1 MSGGVAQFFALA
13 TLVVV
18 GTMLADLVIHPNGTK
33 VLTGAAVTG
42 EKTGLNALLGKT
54 S

>member
-13 TLVVV
+13 TLTV
-18 GTMLADLVIHPNGTK
+18 GLIALADLVIHPQGTA
-33 VLTGAAVTG
+33 VLTSSAVTG
-42 EKTGLNALLGKT
+42 EKTATNALLGKT

>member
-18 GTMLADLVIHPNGTK
+18 GTMLADLVIHPNGTT
-33 VLTGAAVTG
+33 VLTSSAVQF
-42 EKTGLNALLGKT
+42 EKTGTNALLGKT

>member
-13 TLVVV
+13 TLTV
-18 GTMLADLVIHPNGTK
+18 GLIALADLVIHPQGTK
-33 VLTGAAVTG
+33 VLTSSAVTA
-42 EKTGLNALLGKT
+42 EKTASNALLGKT

>member
-1 MSGGVAQFFALA
+1 MAARVFGVV

-18 GTMLADLVIHPNGTK
+18 GIMLADLVIHPNGTK
-33 VLTGAAVTG
+33 VLTSSAVTA
-42 EKTGLNALLGKT
+42 EKTGTNALLGKT

>member
-1 MSGGVAQFFALA
+1 MAARVFGVI

-18 GTMLADLVIHPNGTK
+18 GIMLADLVIHPNGTK
-33 VLTGAAVTG
+33 VLTSSAVTA
-42 EKTGLNALLGKT
+42 EKTGTNALLGKT

>member
-33 VLTGAAVTG
+33 VLTSSAVTG
-42 EKTGLNALLGKT
+42 EKAGLNALLGKT